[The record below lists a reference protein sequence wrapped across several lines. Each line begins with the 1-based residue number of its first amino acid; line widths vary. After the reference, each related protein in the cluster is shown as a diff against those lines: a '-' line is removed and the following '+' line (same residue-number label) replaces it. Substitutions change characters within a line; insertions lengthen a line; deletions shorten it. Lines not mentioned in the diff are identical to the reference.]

1 MCKLFIIG
9 NGFDLA
15 HHLPT
20 SYGNFR
26 NFLYRYAT
34 MNPDDEY
41 NFTVPQVYT
50 NPEGVFSIDE
60 SDATVFLYNLLDNT
74 ENIGDNWQD
83 FEGALGRLNFEA
95 VFDDNFAE
103 VYDHEGDLNP
113 FHTAYNREDMSN
125 SIHESCDLISNI
137 FTDWI
142 QSICLDNTVPLE
154 ALSRLFDRNSLFLT
168 FNYTRTLEE
177 VYQVPEENICH
188 IHGSVGKT
196 LVVGHGLSDIEMN
209 NLYDFYER
217 SFIGAEDALFQT
229 IRDLRKPVE
238 FLLQLNQNFFDRLN
252 NITDIYSYGFSFSDV
267 DLPYIRRICEA
278 VNKNSIIWHQYSY
291 KNSDYT
297 DVIRNCGFN
306 GNIEFWKE

>member
-50 NPEGVFSIDE
+50 NQEGGFSIDE
-60 SDATVFLYNLLDNT
+60 SDAAVFLYNLLDNT

-103 VYDHEGDLNP
+103 VYDHDGDLNP

-125 SIHESCDLISNI
+125 SINESCGLISNI

-142 QSICLDNTVPLE
+142 HSICLDNTIPLE
-154 ALSRLFDRNSLFLT
+154 MLSRLFDRNSLFLT
-168 FNYTRTLEE
+168 FNYTRTLED
-177 VYQVPEENICH
+177 VYQVSEENICH
-188 IHGSVGKT
+188 IHGSVGET

-209 NLYDFYER
+209 SLYDFYER
-217 SFIGAEDALFQT
+217 RFIGAEDALFQT
-229 IRDLRKPVE
+229 IRDLRKPVDVR
-238 FLLQLNQNFFDRLN
+238 LQLKQNFFDRLN

-267 DLPYIRRICEA
+267 DLPYIRRICEVVDTLNA
-278 VNKNSIIWHQYSY
+278 RWYQYRYNGNDYRKIIE
-291 KNSDYT
+291 D
-297 DVIRNCGFN
+297 CGFTGQIN
-306 GNIEFWKE
+306 NW